1 MSKYFIFL
9 QREIRFVN
17 FKKFLQVLNRRH
29 IRVKVMQSIYAL
41 HQKNSDDIEKEEKF
55 LLHSIDSI
63 QDLYLIM
70 MSSLIEIR
78 KKEVVFL
85 EASSKK
91 HLASPEEK
99 NPNRKFVNNAVL
111 QLLEGSS
118 SLSIALEKRKINNWS
133 MNDDYILILLNEIK
147 QSSLY
152 RNYMSSKK
160 RSFEEDKE
168 FVVDMFTELIAP
180 NEKLYEYLE
189 DNKLT
194 WVDDIPLVNTQ
205 IQKQL
210 KQISEADEFRVAKLY
225 KDQEDQEFVSL
236 LFRKT
241 VLNEVELAKEYIDK
255 TPNWDADRIAEID
268 TIILKMAICE
278 FLKFPSIPIK
288 VTINEYLELA
298 KEYSTPKSSI
308 FINGIL
314 DNLVKEFQ
322 NENKIQKTGRG
333 LIQN

>member
-1 MSKYFIFL
+1 
-9 QREIRFVN
+9 
-17 FKKFLQVLNRRH
+17 
-29 IRVKVMQSIYAL
+29 MQSIYAL

-70 MSSLIEIR
+70 LSSMIEIR
-78 KKEVVFL
+78 KKEIVFL
-85 EASSKK
+85 EASSNK
-91 HLASPEEK
+91 HLATPEEK
-99 NPNRKFVNNAVL
+99 NPNRKFVANAVL
-111 QLLEGSS
+111 NLLEESN
-118 SLSIALEKRKINNWS
+118 SLNIAIEKRKITNWT

-147 QSSLY
+147 QSELY
-152 RNYMSSKK
+152 EKYMMNKK
-160 RSFEEDKE
+160 SSFEEDKD
-168 FVVDMFTELIAP
+168 FVIEMFSELIAP

-189 DNKLT
+189 DYKLT
-194 WVDDIPLVNTQ
+194 WVDDIPVVNTQ
-205 IQKQL
+205 ILKQL
-210 KQISEADEFRVAKLY
+210 KQVSAKEEFRATKLY
-225 KDQEDQEFVSL
+225 KDQEDKEFVSL
-236 LFRKT
+236 LFNKT
-241 VLNEVELAKEYIDK
+241 VLNEIELAKEYIDK

-278 FLKFPSIPIK
+278 FLKFPSIPVK
-288 VTINEYLELA
+288 VTINEYLEIA

-322 NENKIQKTGRG
+322 NKNKIQKIGRG